1 VVKKLSIFAT
11 FAAPL
16 ALMGTAAFAQDTAAP
31 VAPAAEASAQVA
43 VGATVYDSTG
53 AEVGKVKSVA
63 APNFVIDTGKNTAT
77 LALSALGTS
86 PKGPVLG
93 LTREQL
99 DTAAEKAAADAAA
112 ALASAIAVDAP
123 VHASDGT
130 TVIGKIAEVAEVAE
144 ADFVLDTGSTKV
156 KMPKTSVANGT
167 NGLFIGLTA
176 QAFAEA
182 TKSASPPSAS
192 K

>member
-1 VVKKLSIFAT
+1 
-11 FAAPL
+11 
-16 ALMGTAAFAQDTAAP
+16 
-31 VAPAAEASAQVA
+31 